1 MSRSTSATTTNNLNN
16 SKQLKNLI
24 NSWRLFNLL
33 LISSEL
39 ELGSSW
45 AKDFVSIAQVAKV
58 TGVNS

>member
-1 MSRSTSATTTNNLNN
+1 M

-24 NSWRLFNLL
+24 NFWRLFNLP
-33 LISSEL
+33 LIRSEL

-45 AKDFVSIAQVAKV
+45 TKGFVSIAEVAKI